1 MAKVD
6 TSTLDHSFA
15 HHRRTHIKKTASE
28 DLQSNPYLD
37 ASQRNLIALNNL
49 LSTALS
55 KTSSTEKQNLYSH
68 MLAFYSMMNET
79 FAKLKMANNDQKRDD
94 KKDLELNQKDKEFYA
109 WTECAINFGAAL
121 VGGPLTTTGD
131 IGRAIAEGPINNLK
145 QAAIGVINDKSQ
157 RKEHK
162 VQSLD
167 KKQDAARD
175 RNRSIGDNDRTVRQS
190 LAEAMRN
197 YQRTFGEGRVNN

>member
-1 MAKVD
+1 MV
-6 TSTLDHSFA
+6 
-15 HHRRTHIKKTASE
+15 
-28 DLQSNPYLD
+28 
-37 ASQRNLIALNNL
+37 
-49 LSTALS
+49 
-55 KTSSTEKQNLYSH
+55 
-68 MLAFYSMMNET
+68 AFYSMMNET
-79 FAKLKMANNDQKRDD
+79 FAKLRVANNDQKRDD
-94 KKDLELNQKDKEFYA
+94 KKDVELNQQDKTYYA
-109 WTECAINFGAAL
+109 WTQCILEISAGI
-121 VGGPLTTTGD
+121 VGGTLATTGD
-131 IGRAIAEGPINNLK
+131 IGRSVAE
-145 QAAIGVINDKSQ
+145 IGISKTAQGVSSVINDKSQ